1 MGARPLYYTQFGRT
15 LLFGS
20 EIKSLLAIPG
30 VKRAPDE
37 DAIADLVLD
46 RWIDPH
52 RTCFRDIYA
61 VPPGHALHATPD
73 RLIVRRH
80 QDFDPCREIRY
91 RSLDEYA
98 EAFRDVFKQ
107 SIRRRIRSPRPVAVS
122 VSGGVDSSS
131 IFCQAAALARQD
143 SAHQGIR
150 GISMTF
156 PAGSP
161 ADEEAF
167 VSTLDAVAEHP
178 VERMP
183 VSEIRVLRDARRII
197 GHLER
202 PELVWSTFPEV
213 LGRAR
218 RAGCSVIL
226 DGYYGDEALFPRRYL
241 VDLAYRGSWSKI
253 RRDLREFGVWMN
265 DDSRSFEIEFWN
277 ALGRSVLPRQLF
289 HAVKRSAGR
298 RRAARYPGWYSKAFV
313 GRLLDR
319 QMSRF
324 ESTHRF
330 GSSHAEEC
338 FRNATAGHYHY
349 HVQRLNAV
357 ADAHGMELASP
368 FRDRELVAFLMAIP
382 GDVVNWRGVPK
393 GLFREATIGLLP
405 EPIRTRRW
413 KADFTFMFKRGV
425 LADYDCIS
433 ELLTPDS
440 MAVAAGFVDGHG
452 LEDRI
457 ARYRAVV
464 AQDDDL
470 AVPGVAGD
478 DARRTGAVAAPFF
491 RRRSDMYDL
500 IAYGDMIADKGRTSA
515 YARALESLVVPESV
529 VLDIGTGAGIL
540 ALLACRAGAARVYA
554 VEAGGVIAVAREA
567 AAANG
572 FADRIRFI
580 QAESTAVDLPE
591 RVDGIVSDIH
601 GVLPL
606 FQSSVVSILDA
617 RERLLKPGGWIVPER
632 ETLWAA
638 LFTSVP
644 THQQVVEAWN
654 TEYGFDL
661 SGARWRAANQS
672 RRHRFAASDLIS
684 APQRWATLDYRTMAG
699 PNVDGE
705 ISWVVERPAIGH
717 GIASWFDCEM
727 QPGSA
732 SPTRRLRAS
741 STCTRRRFSPGPR
754 PFHSSAVMPFGCGC
768 GHTWSATATSGR
780 GRPT

>member
-1 MGARPLYYTQFGRT
+1 MGGIVGLFNLDGRPADLHDLQRLVAAASRPAEGGARFWTSSSMGLGHRHSWAATSTQPFVSTRGVAVSFDGRLDNREELAPPIPAGGSPSPQPSSDAAYVAALHERTDEAFASHLGGDFAVAVCDPERHRLVLARDLMGARPLYYTQFDRT

-30 VKRAPDE
+30 VVRAPDE

-73 RLIVRRH
+73 RLTVRRH

-98 EAFRDVFKQ
+98 EGFRDVFKQ

-167 VSTLDAVAEHP
+167 VSRLDAVAEHP

-277 ALGRSVLPRQLF
+277 ALGQSVLPRPLF

-298 RRAARYPGWYSKAFV
+298 RRAARYPGWYSKEFV

-324 ESTHRF
+324 DS
-330 GSSHAEEC
+330 
-338 FRNATAGHYHY
+338 
-349 HVQRLNAV
+349 
-357 ADAHGMELASP
+357 DASV
-368 FRDRELVAFLMAIP
+368 REL
-382 GDVVNWRGVPK
+382 
-393 GLFREATIGLLP
+393 
-405 EPIRTRRW
+405 TR
-413 KADFTFMFKRGV
+413 RGV
-425 LADYDCIS
+425 LS
-433 ELLTPDS
+433 ERDGRPLPLS
-440 MAVAAGFVDGHG
+440 RAAPERCRGRARDG
-452 LEDRI
+452 
-457 ARYRAVV
+457 ARVSIPR
-464 AQDDDL
+464 Q
-470 AVPGVAGD
+470 G
-478 DARRTGAVAAPFF
+478 ARRFPHGDS
-491 RRRSDMYDL
+491 RRRRQL
-500 IAYGDMIADKGRTSA
+500 AWGAE
-515 YARALESLVVPESV
+515 RALS
-529 VLDIGTGAGIL
+529 
-540 ALLACRAGAARVYA
+540 
-554 VEAGGVIAVAREA
+554 
-567 AAANG
+567 
-572 FADRIRFI
+572 
-580 QAESTAVDLPE
+580 
-591 RVDGIVSDIH
+591 
-601 GVLPL
+601 
-606 FQSSVVSILDA
+606 
-617 RERLLKPGGWIVPER
+617 
-632 ETLWAA
+632 
-638 LFTSVP
+638 
-644 THQQVVEAWN
+644 
-654 TEYGFDL
+654 
-661 SGARWRAANQS
+661 
-672 RRHRFAASDLIS
+672 
-684 APQRWATLDYRTMAG
+684 
-699 PNVDGE
+699 
-705 ISWVVERPAIGH
+705 
-717 GIASWFDCEM
+717 
-727 QPGSA
+727 
-732 SPTRRLRAS
+732 
-741 STCTRRRFSPGPR
+741 
-754 PFHSSAVMPFGCGC
+754 
-768 GHTWSATATSGR
+768 
-780 GRPT
+780 